1 MKPNYIII
9 GAQKSGTTTLAEMFR
24 QHPQIFMSRPK
35 EIHYFDREENYAKG
49 PAWYEAHFE
58 QADPARHLA
67 IGEATPNY
75 SAVGLHP
82 EIPGRMHA
90 YLPDLRL
97 IYIVRDPIERIRSQ
111 WYFVR
116 SKEPGLA
123 PLREAVRSDPRF
135 LAHSCYGRNV
145 EAYRER
151 YGEDRVLV
159 SFLDDYQ
166 RDPGGELARI
176 CRFLGV
182 DDSFA
187 FAEADKPRNMMAA
200 PGLFRWCIDH
210 VPGFLAAKKRVPRSV
225 KGWVATNVL
234 RKLDPKPDFDAET
247 RAWVA
252 AQLGDDIR
260 GFLARHGKSAAHW
273 PLE

>member
-1 MKPNYIII
+1 MKPNFFVI

-35 EIHYFDREENYAKG
+35 EIHYFDREENLAKG
-49 PAWYEAHFE
+49 LGWYESHFLE
-58 QADPARHLA
+58 ADPAHHIA
-67 IGEATPNY
+67 VGEATPNY
-75 SAVGLHP
+75 SAFDLHP
-82 EIPGRMHA
+82 HIPDMLHEYVPNA
-90 YLPDLRL
+90 RL
-97 IYIVRDPIERIRSQ
+97 IYIVRHPIERIRSQ

-123 PLREAVRSDPRF
+123 PLNEVVRSDPRF
-135 LAHSCYGRNV
+135 LAHSFYNKNSG
-145 EAYRER
+145 AFRER
-151 YGEDRVLV
+151 YGNDRVLV
-159 SFLDDYQ
+159 VFLDDYQ
-166 RDPGGELARI
+166 LDPAGELARI

-182 DDSFA
+182 DDSFG